1 MLNFIMFL
9 FVGISGTLLVLWFI
23 LFVIFKDDEL
33 YGSGIKTEANI
44 ISMKES
50 GRSNGGN
57 IRFTMTVEF
66 QTENGTVNT
75 TAKQFLSITH
85 LIYVKEHKTIPI
97 WYDKEN
103 PQRILISP
111 MDIPNLLSQ

>member
-1 MLNFIMFL
+1 MLNFIIFL
-9 FVGISGTLLVLWFI
+9 FVGISGAFFVLWFI
-23 LFVIFKDDEL
+23 LFVIFKDNEL
-33 YGSGIKTEANI
+33 YGTGIKVEAKI
-44 ISMKES
+44 INMKES

-75 TAKQFLSITH
+75 TAKQFLSITD
-85 LIYVKEHKTIPI
+85 LVYVKEHKTIPI

-111 MDIPNLLSQ
+111 MDIPNLISQ